1 MNLRI
6 ASMTFSQSY
15 GWKFPSFVAALV
27 LFTHQGFAEEA
38 VDYTRQI
45 KPILQSRCYACH
57 GALKQ
62 EGGLRLDTG
71 DTLRTGGDSGEVIT
85 ITAPDDSLLIERVT
99 AADSSERMPP
109 EGEPLSEEQIRLF
122 KRWIAA
128 GAQSPADEI
137 PEADP
142 RDHWAFRPLQR
153 PDIPELEQANARD
166 RNPVDAFIQDRLA
179 QEGLSAGPA
188 ASKHQQLRRVY
199 LDLIGLPPT
208 SAELKQFVADE
219 STGAYERVVDRL
231 LNDPRY
237 GERWGRHWM
246 DVWRYSDWYGRRNV
260 PDVWNSAPQVWRWRD
275 WIIHSLNEDKSYGQM
290 IQEMLAGDEIS
301 PDDPQTAVATGYLI
315 RNWYAL
321 NPNDWMRN
329 TVEHTGKAFLGLT
342 FNCAHCHDHKYDPIT
357 QEDYFRLRAF
367 FEPMYVRQ
375 DRIPG
380 EADPGPFQDY
390 DYSTLRKI
398 QHLGSVRVFDK
409 VPDATTWFYTDGDE
423 RNRDQERGSVAP
435 GVPAVFTPTSLK
447 INPIELPTVAWYP
460 GFHPEIQATVRADAQ
475 AQLKL
480 AETQLATATKSHET
494 IAAEEKTNSITEHHL
509 LVARAAEVAAR
520 AELASVEARIAADNA
535 QYHPS
540 SERNPEEF
548 TQRAAHLEHEATL
561 RRLESDTRVAEHT
574 LLVAENKSEEDA
586 DRTQTIEAAKKAV
599 QEAEERY
606 SKATAEDST
615 PIEYTKLSPV
625 YPQKSTGRRRALA
638 EWITHRDNPLTA
650 RVAVNHIWMRHFH
663 VPIVATVDDFGRNG
677 AAPSHPEL
685 LDWLAVEFIE
695 NNWSM
700 KRLHRLIVTSNAYR
714 RSSSQT
720 EKSNSDRTQ
729 KLDPDNTFLW
739 RMNVGRMEAEVIR
752 DSLFFAGGLLDMTLG
767 GRSLANEQALT
778 TYRRSLYYE
787 VFPEDGGA
795 SVLSSLFD
803 APNPLECYRRTKSIV
818 PQQALALTN
827 SEMVHVVSERIA
839 EIHNSTEDNQQF
851 IKDAFFQILS
861 RSPGPE
867 ELQLCEQALT
877 QQVELYT
884 EAGVAAPQTAARQSV
899 IRSILNHNDFVTI
912 R

>member
-6 ASMTFSQSY
+6 ARMTFSLSCE
-15 GWKFPSFVAALV
+15 WRFPSFVAAFV
-27 LFTHQGFAEEA
+27 LFANQGFAEEA
-38 VDYTRQI
+38 VDYKRQI

-71 DTLRTGGDSGEVIT
+71 DSLRKGGDSGEAVT
-85 ITAPDDSLLIERVT
+85 ITAPADSLLIERVT
-99 AADSSERMPP
+99 AADASERMPP
-109 EGEPLSEEQIRLF
+109 EGEPLDEEQIRLLQS
-122 KRWIAA
+122 WIAA
-128 GAQSPADEI
+128 GAPSPTDEVR
-137 PEADP
+137 ESDP
-142 RDHWAFRPLQR
+142 RDHWSFRPLNR
-153 PDIPELEQANARD
+153 PDVPELEQANARD
-166 RNPVDAFIQDRLA
+166 RNPVDAFIEGRLS
-179 QEGLSAGPA
+179 QEGLTAGPA
-188 ASKHQQLRRVY
+188 ASKHLQLRRVY

-208 SAELKQFVADE
+208 SAELKRFVADE
-219 STGAYERVVDRL
+219 SAGAYEQVVDRL

-275 WIIHSLNEDKSYGQM
+275 WIIHSLNEDKSYAQM
-290 IQEMLAGDEIS
+290 IREMLAGDEIS
-301 PDDPQTAVATGYLI
+301 SDDPQTAVATGYLI

-409 VPDATTWFYTDGDE
+409 TPDATTWFYTDGDE
-423 RNRDQERGSVAP
+423 RNRDQERGSIPP
-435 GVPAVFTPTSLK
+435 GVPAVFTPASLT
-447 INPIELPTVAWYP
+447 INPIELPTIAWYP
-460 GFHPEIQATVRADAQ
+460 GFHPQIQATVRADAQ
-475 AQLKL
+475 AQLES
-480 AETQLATATKSHET
+480 ADTQLAAATKSYDAIVAEQKT
-494 IAAEEKTNSITEHHL
+494 DPIAEHHL
-509 LVARAAEVAAR
+509 VVARAAEAAAR

-535 QYHPS
+535 QYSPS
-540 SERNPEEF
+540 SETNAEEF
-548 TQRAAHLEHEATL
+548 AQRAAQLEHEAAQ
-561 RRLESDTRVAEHT
+561 RRLEADTHAAEHS
-574 LLVAENKSEEDA
+574 LLVAENKPEDDA
-586 DRTQTIEAAKKAV
+586 DRTQAIEAAKKVV
-599 QEAEERY
+599 QEAKERHT
-606 SKATAEDST
+606 KATAEDST
-615 PIEYTKLSPV
+615 PHEYTKLSPV

-663 VPIVATVDDFGRNG
+663 APIVATVDDFGRNG

-685 LDWLAVEFIE
+685 LDWLALELIE

-714 RSSSQT
+714 RSSSQIRS
-720 EKSNSDRTQ
+720 SNSDRPQ
-729 KLDPDNTFLW
+729 HLDPDNTLLW
-739 RMNVGRMEAEVIR
+739 RMNAGRMEAEVIR
-752 DSLFFAGGLLDMTLG
+752 DSLFFCGGLLDMKLG
-767 GRSLANEQALT
+767 GRSLDNEQALT

-827 SEMVHVVSERIA
+827 SEMVHVVSEKIA
-839 EIHNSTEDNQQF
+839 ELHNSTEDNQQF
-851 IKDAFFQILS
+851 IKDVFFQLLS
-861 RSPGPE
+861 RSPSTE
-867 ELQLCEQALT
+867 ELQLCERALS